1 MIIRKE
7 GVMENI
13 IERLIKFHEEEG
25 VPYAF
30 LSQKLQ
36 MNASSLRAVI
46 GGRMKLK
53 QEQKEK
59 IDNYLSARGY

>member
-1 MIIRKE
+1 
-7 GVMENI
+7 MENI
-13 IERLIKFHEEEG
+13 VERLIKFHEEQG
-25 VPYAF
+25 VPYTF
-30 LSQKLQ
+30 LSEKLE
-36 MNASSLRAVI
+36 MNVSSLRAVV